1 MADGAEVP
9 DPGVPEHAIEQT
21 AVVSVAPEH
30 RLVPGHVDREEI
42 QLALGDLSLGSLH
55 VLGVPVTRLG
65 YLRAGGDEV
74 RHQRLAFLRLRR
86 RAGETD
92 AVLDVRLEG
101 VGGLAG
107 VCLARGEG
115 VRLRVLQE
123 ALHEHPGVTP
133 GAGDVPDLLRRA
145 TEAVTAAA
153 GGVLLV
159 PGGLPHHLGELL
171 AQPEVVLGAVGTGV
185 AHSRR
190 EVGLSPKEGRDL
202 PALLGHELAGV
213 AHQPFARLAKDVR
226 AEAHL
231 VERRGG
237 CRDIHLGKGSPGFV
251 VPCHPVLARQF
262 VADGD
267 GRVTRSPHRVEKPHG
282 PADHSLRNEPD
293 VRSKT
298 GHRRTPLQT

>member
-1 MADGAEVP
+1 MAHGAEVP
-9 DPGVPEHAIEQT
+9 DPGVPEHGIEQS

-30 RLVPGHVDREEI
+30 RLVPGHVDLEEVHP
-42 QLALGDLSLGSLH
+42 ALGDLPLGSLH
-55 VLGVPVTRLG
+55 VLGVPVARLG
-65 YLRAGGDEV
+65 YLRAGSDEI

-86 RAGETD
+86 RAGEAD

-107 VCLARGEG
+107 VSLARGEG

-123 ALHEHPGVTP
+123 ALHEHPGVAP
-133 GAGDVPDLLRRA
+133 GASDVPDLLRRA

-171 AQPEVVLGAVGTGV
+171 AQPEVVLGAVGAGV

-190 EVGLSPKEGRDL
+190 EVGLPSQKGRDL
-202 PALLGHELAGV
+202 SAFLGHELAGV
-213 AHQPFARLAKDVR
+213 AHQPLARLAQDVG

-237 CRDIHLGKGSPGFV
+237 CRDVHLGKGSPGVV
-251 VPCHPVLARQF
+251 VPCHPALPRQF
-262 VADGD
+262 VSHGD
-267 GRVTRSPHRVEKPHG
+267 SRVTRSPHRVEKPHG
-282 PADHSLRNEPD
+282 AADHSLRDELD